1 MSAIR
6 RYAELLRPYRSR
18 YLAGFGLLVL
28 TNLLVLAVP
37 LLIKLAVDNFEA
49 VQAGELAKE
58 DAYLAVGVMAIV
70 ALAMLVARAAS
81 RIVILTTGR
90 HLGRDLKTRLYD
102 ALLRASP
109 SFYARHQTGDLMSRC
124 TSDLQLLQAVGSPG
138 ILYTLE
144 GSLIM
149 IMALP
154 LMFSV
159 SPLLA
164 VLVLIPY
171 PLLAIVTMVSATKVK
186 GFARRAQE
194 AMAELT
200 THLQE
205 TLEGMTVVKAFTLED
220 HRTERFEVANDRFLV
235 ERMKEAATAGAISV
249 TAVVAAGFGICVIL
263 YFGGQEVANKNL
275 SYGDLALFLT
285 LNAQILRPTIYLGWV
300 LSLGQRA
307 LAGLDRI
314 DEVLHAPDTL
324 AVPGVPDGRG
334 EIRGALDVAKLSF
347 RYPAASEDAERRL
360 ALEDV
365 SFSLPAG
372 GFLGITGRI
381 GSGKSTLL
389 RAIPRFANSPAETIR
404 VDGVPIERWDLAD
417 LRRGIGYVPQ
427 DGAVF
432 SLTLGENVAYGRPDA
447 TSAEILDAAS
457 AAELAKD
464 LDQLEAGLET
474 MVGERGVT
482 LSGGQRQRLAI
493 ARAILIQPRVL
504 LLDDALS
511 MVDSETAVAILAHL
525 RRVLPDATL
534 VVTAHRTATLLGA
547 DQLLILERGRVV
559 ERGLP
564 HELLEDSESRFAKLH
579 ERQRL
584 QAELEGDA

>member
-1 MSAIR
+1 MNALR
-6 RYAELLRPYRSR
+6 RYGELLKPYRGR
-18 YLAGFGLLVL
+18 YLAGFGLLVV

-37 LLIKLAVDNFEA
+37 LLIKFAVDNFQAVREA
-49 VQAGELAKE
+49 TLPKTE
-58 DAYLAVGVMAIV
+58 AYLAIGAMVGV
-70 ALAMLVARAAS
+70 ALGMLVFRTAS
-81 RIVILTTGR
+81 RIVILNTGR

-102 ALLRASP
+102 ALLRADP
-109 SFYARHQTGDLMSRC
+109 SFYSRHQTGDLMSRC
-124 TSDLQLLQAVGSPG
+124 TSDLQLLQAVGAPG

-144 GSLIM
+144 GALIL
-149 IMALP
+149 ILALP

-164 VLVLIPY
+164 ILVLIPY

-186 GFARRAQE
+186 GYARRAQE

-220 HRTERFEVANDRFLV
+220 HRAERFEVANDRFLV
-235 ERMKEAATAGAISV
+235 ERMKEAATAGGIGV
-249 TAVVAAGFGICVIL
+249 TATIAAGFGICVIL
-263 YFGGQEVANKNL
+263 YFGGQEVAARRL

-314 DEVLHAPDTL
+314 DEILAAPPEPPPGDVLS
-324 AVPGVPDGRG
+324 GRG
-334 EIRGALDVAKLSF
+334 ELRGELKVTGLNF
-347 RYPAASEDAERRL
+347 RYPTAEEDAERRL

-365 SFSLPAG
+365 SFELPAG

-389 RAIPRFANSPAETIR
+389 RTLPRFAEVPLGTVR
-404 VDGVPIERWDLAD
+404 VDGVPVERWDLAD

-432 SLTLGENVAYGRPDA
+432 SLSLGENVAYGRPDA
-447 TSAEILDAAS
+447 TDQEIMAAAS

-464 LDQLEAGLET
+464 LDQLEDGLQT

-493 ARAILIQPRVL
+493 ARAILIQPKVL

-511 MVDSETAVAILAHL
+511 MVDSETAVAILAQL
-525 RRVLPDATL
+525 RRALPDATL
-534 VVTAHRTATLLGA
+534 VVSAHRTATLLGA
-547 DQLLILERGRVV
+547 DQLLILDRGRVV
-559 ERGLP
+559 ERGSP
-564 HELLEDSESRFAKLH
+564 QDLLQEPTSRFAKLH

>member
-1 MSAIR
+1 MNALR
-6 RYAELLRPYRSR
+6 RYAELLKPYRGR
-18 YLAGFGLLVL
+18 YLAGFGLLVV

-37 LLIKLAVDNFEA
+37 LLIKFAVDNFQA
-49 VQAGELAKE
+49 VLEGTLAKE
-58 DAYLAVGVMAIV
+58 DAYLAIGAMVGV
-70 ALAMLVARAAS
+70 ALGMLVFRTAS
-81 RIVILTTGR
+81 RIVILNTGR

-102 ALLRASP
+102 ALLRADP

-144 GSLIM
+144 GALILVL
-149 IMALP
+149 ALP

-159 SPLLA
+159 SPMLA
-164 VLVLIPY
+164 ILVLIPY

-220 HRTERFEVANDRFLV
+220 HRAERFEVANDRFLV
-235 ERMKEAATAGAISV
+235 ERMKEAATAGGIGV
-249 TAVVAAGFGICVIL
+249 TATIAAGFGICVIL
-263 YFGGQEVANKNL
+263 YFGGQEVAARRL

-307 LAGLDRI
+307 LAGLDRV
-314 DEVLHAPDTL
+314 DEILAAPREFPASEL
-324 AVPGVPDGRG
+324 LEGRG
-334 EIRGALDVAKLSF
+334 ELRGELEVAGLNF
-347 RYPAASEDAERRL
+347 RYPTAAEDAERRL

-389 RAIPRFANSPAETIR
+389 RTIPRFAEVPAGTVR
-404 VDGVPIERWDLAD
+404 MDGVPVERWDLSD
-417 LRRGIGYVPQ
+417 LRRGVGYVPQ

-432 SLTLGENVAYGRPDA
+432 SLSLGENVAYGRPDA
-447 TSAEILDAAS
+447 TDQEIMAAAS

-464 LDQLEAGLET
+464 LDQLEDGLST

-525 RRVLPDATL
+525 RRALPDATL
-534 VVTAHRTATLLGA
+534 VVSAHRTATLLGA
-547 DQLLILERGRVV
+547 DQLLILDRGRVV
-559 ERGLP
+559 ERGSP
-564 HELLEDSESRFAKLH
+564 QELLAESTSRFAKLH

-584 QAELEGDA
+584 QAELEGE

>member
-1 MSAIR
+1 MNALR
-6 RYAELLRPYRSR
+6 RYSELLAPYRKR
-18 YLAGFGLLVL
+18 YLVGFGLLVV

-37 LLIKLAVDNFEA
+37 LLIKVAVDDFEA
-49 VQAGELAKE
+49 VSKGLLARE
-58 DAYLAVGVMAIV
+58 DAYFAIV
-70 ALAMLVARAAS
+70 AMVVVGLLMLVVRTAS
-81 RIVILTTGR
+81 RVIILSTGR
-90 HLGRDLKTRLYD
+90 HLGRDLKARLYNR
-102 ALLRASP
+102 LLRAAP
-109 SFYARHQTGDLMSRC
+109 SFFARFQTGDIMSRC

-171 PLLAIVTMVSATKVK
+171 PLLAVVTMVSATKVK
-186 GFARRAQE
+186 GFSRRAQE

-220 HRTERFEVANDRFLV
+220 VRTKRFEVANDRFLT

-249 TAVVAAGFGICVIL
+249 TAVIAAGFGICVIL
-263 YFGGQEVANKNL
+263 YFGGQEVAAKRL

-307 LAGLDRI
+307 LAALDRV
-314 DEVLHAPDTL
+314 DEILDAPDAL
-324 AVPGVPDGRG
+324 PVLDVPEGRG
-334 EIRGALDVAKLSF
+334 KLHGALEVCGLSF
-347 RYPAASEDAERRL
+347 RYPTAGEDAERRL

-365 SFSLPAG
+365 SFKLPAG

-389 RAIPRFANSPAETIR
+389 RAIPRFANSPANTVR
-404 VDGVPIERWDLAD
+404 VDGIPVERWDLSD

-447 TSAEILDAAS
+447 SPKETMAAAA
-457 AAELAKD
+457 AAELVKD

-474 MVGERGVT
+474 VVGERGVT

-493 ARAILIQPRVL
+493 ARAILIEPKVL

-525 RRVLPDATL
+525 RRALPDAT
-534 VVTAHRTATLLGA
+534 
-547 DQLLILERGRVV
+547 
-559 ERGLP
+559 
-564 HELLEDSESRFAKLH
+564 
-579 ERQRL
+579 
-584 QAELEGDA
+584 